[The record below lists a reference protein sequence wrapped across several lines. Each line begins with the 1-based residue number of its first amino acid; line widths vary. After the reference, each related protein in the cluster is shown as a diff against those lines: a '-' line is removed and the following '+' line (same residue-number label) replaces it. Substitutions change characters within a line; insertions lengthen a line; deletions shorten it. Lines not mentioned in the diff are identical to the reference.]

1 MSFDVQKFACFVPRT
16 VLEAVA
22 EKRIRQGDDFSIGI
36 DKFSGTV
43 VFVDASGFTAL
54 TEALDKHPNGAEKL
68 GDCINNFFSPLIQIV
83 NYWGGDIIKFS
94 GDAVTVIWPSDDAED
109 GDVRKS
115 HFSSGK
121 KFSVSATNSVLYALQ
136 CCIDLHTN
144 LNDYPTP
151 VEGRYFDLHIGVGF
165 GKVQILQVGGIL
177 DRWEYV
183 VAGDAMVQISK
194 AEPLATNKETV
205 VSPEVL
211 ELVGSKIL
219 WEPRELE
226 GQTFGKLLGLAPRFI
241 GIPSPPPLEKI
252 PVRDSFF

>member
-1 MSFDVQKFACFVPRT
+1 M
-16 VLEAVA
+16 
-22 EKRIRQGDDFSIGI
+22 
-36 DKFSGTV
+36 
-43 VFVDASGFTAL
+43 
-54 TEALDKHPNGAEKL
+54 
-68 GDCINNFFSPLIQIV
+68 
-83 NYWGGDIIKFS
+83 
-94 GDAVTVIWPSDDAED
+94 
-109 GDVRKS
+109 
-115 HFSSGK
+115 
-121 KFSVSATNSVLYALQ
+121 
-136 CCIDLHTN
+136 
-144 LNDYPTP
+144 
-151 VEGRYFDLHIGVGF
+151 GF